1 MDIRNGRLKLAV
13 QKDGRITEDSIALL
27 RASGLEFA
35 FSPRSLFSP
44 CANFPLDLLSLRDD
58 DIPEYVQDG
67 VSDLGIVGA
76 NVLEEKGARV
86 KVLERLGFGKCR
98 LAICVRKSDRLN
110 TIEGLSGK
118 RIATSYPKTLERFLA
133 LKGIEA
139 DIIEISGSVEIAP
152 ALNVADMTCDII
164 STGSTARINGLEP
177 IFTIMQSEALLIA
190 NEHVFQAQDRE
201 QEIER
206 LLTRIRS
213 SLRARG
219 KRYVMMNAPRRSVD
233 LLKELVPGL
242 KSPTVVALANPEM
255 VAIQSVVEEE
265 VLWEVIEQLK
275 RAGASDIIV
284 TPIEKIIP

>member
-1 MDIRNGRLKLAV
+1 MEIRNGRLKLAI

-27 RASGLEFA
+27 RASGLEFV
-35 FSPRSLFSP
+35 SGPRSLFSP

-86 KVLERLGFGKCR
+86 SVLERLAFGRCR
-98 LAICVRKSDRLN
+98 LAVCVRKSDRIKTL
-110 TIEGLSGK
+110 EGLRGK

-133 LKGIEA
+133 SRDLEA
-139 DIIEISGSVEIAP
+139 DVIEISGSVEIAP
-152 ALNVADMTCDII
+152 ALNVADATCDII

-177 IFTIMQSEALLIA
+177 ILTVMESEAVLIA
-190 NEHVFQAQDRE
+190 NEQVVEAPERRE
-201 QEIER
+201 EIER

-233 LLKELVPGL
+233 LLKDLVPGL